1 MNIKGPYLSFGKLET
16 AIIGFVAFMSGVAT
30 KAARCRVAAWDKK
43 MLSFGTRRM
52 HPVVAQPLSTAP
64 T

>member
-43 MLSFGTRRM
+43 MLKLWHSPYASCG
-52 HPVVAQPLSTAP
+52 STSH
-64 T
+64 